1 MNAEQFQIE
10 TLETRLEMQ
19 VVVTEADA
27 AADDCECAPGEC
39 PAAQLLN
46 G

>member
-19 VVVTEADA
+19 VVVTESSDA
-27 AADDCECAPGEC
+27 TCECDAEC
-39 PAAQLLN
+39 PAAQALR